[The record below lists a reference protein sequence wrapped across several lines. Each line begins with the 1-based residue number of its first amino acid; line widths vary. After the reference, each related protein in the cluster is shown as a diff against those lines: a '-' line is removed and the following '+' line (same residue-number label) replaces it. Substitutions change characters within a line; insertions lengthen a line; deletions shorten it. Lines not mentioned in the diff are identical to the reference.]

1 MSRLPGGVNSAG
13 GQVSGMSWSGQSLR
27 HAGWQRHVRQQSIKM
42 SRSVSSDGNI
52 CIYNYFQDGFPLRSS
67 GPERPPGCARRRAAA
82 EGPEPSASLAGAPP
96 PSDGAGWVGHPWRR
110 CWALY
115 GRDRLWQRSP
125 PSSQSLRALRRALRF
140 SPSPRRLP
148 SRASG
153 RRIDVRTSRTTALP
167 SGQRIARRDAPGRDI
182 VRRSGCKGS
191 SERARL
197 ARSRI

>member
-1 MSRLPGGVNSAG
+1 MARSRECHGAASPCATLDGSA
-13 GQVSGMSWSGQSLR
+13 MC
-27 HAGWQRHVRQQSIKM
+27 AN
-42 SRSVSSDGNI
+42 SRSRCLV
-52 CIYNYFQDGFPLRSS
+52 RSHQT
-67 GPERPPGCARRRAAA
+67 GT
-82 EGPEPSASLAGAPP
+82 SAYTTTSRT
-96 PSDGAGWVGHPWRR
+96 VFR
-110 CWALY
+110 Y
-115 GRDRLWQRSP
+115 GRAGRSGCPAVPVVEQRRKARNRARAWRERRLRLTVPAGSATPAKMLGPLWQRSP